1 MTINHV
7 VILTF
12 EHPVGSDDQRAII
25 EAFNDVMSKVPSVR
39 GFHTGFD
46 IGLTSEPAKSC
57 SIFVKFD
64 SKEGYLEYANH
75 PEHVKFVNT
84 FIKPRLAIDGRRAIQ
99 YEDS

>member
-12 EHPVGSDDQRAII
+12 EHPVSTGDQQAII
-25 EAFNDVMSKVPSVR
+25 QAFNDFVNKVPSVR
-39 GFHTGFD
+39 SFNSGFD
-46 IGLTSEPAKSC
+46 IGLTSEPAKSY
-57 SIFVKFD
+57 SILVKFD
-64 SKEGYLEYANH
+64 SKEGYVEYANH

-84 FIKPRLAIDGRRAIQ
+84 FIKPRLAKDGRRAIQ